1 MITNARIAG
10 IISAWKPCWF
20 LRQIEYKL
28 AGATAGV
35 LSYQTQDK
43 SDNDG
48 VDSHAGI
55 RVGHQTNTRPSLLWK
70 LRPVKQTAYR
80 PQIVLR

>member
-1 MITNARIAG
+1 M
-10 IISAWKPCWF
+10 ISAWKPRWF

-28 AGATAGV
+28 VGTTTDV
-35 LSYQTQDK
+35 LSHQAQEE